1 MVKLTVSKVL
11 TDEAIDRI
19 ADAILVMQE
28 QGDTMTPVLK
38 QQLQQCEA
46 EIRNVMKAIRQGIIT
61 ETTKECL
68 EDLETQRD
76 SLKASILQLQ
86 LERRKFTKEEIVEW
100 ISKYKYGNINDLDYR
115 KEIIDTF
122 INSVFVYEDKLVLT
136 YNYKDG
142 TETLTLQ
149 EIESILSSNLT
160 SMCPPIKQTVPC
172 QVPFVLLMRIIRGA
186 NPSKW
191 KCPPDTSCRQC
202 KHWRLL

>member
-1 MVKLTVSKVL
+1 MKLTVSKVL

-19 ADAILVMQE
+19 TDAILVMQE

-38 QQLQQCEA
+38 QQLQQCET

-68 EDLETQRD
+68 EDLENQRD

-86 LERRKFTKEEIVEW
+86 LERRKFTKEEIVDW

-122 INSVFVYEDKLVLT
+122 VNSVFVYDDKLVLT
-136 YNYKDG
+136 YNCKDG
-142 TETLTLQ
+142 NETLTLQ
-149 EIESILSSNLT
+149 EIESFLSSNLT
-160 SMCPPIKQTVPC
+160 SMCPPE
-172 QVPFVLLMRIIRGA
+172 
-186 NPSKW
+186 
-191 KCPPDTSCRQC
+191 
-202 KHWRLL
+202 

>member
-1 MVKLTVSKVL
+1 MKLTVSKVL
-11 TDEAIDRI
+11 TDEAINRI
-19 ADAILVMQE
+19 ADAVLVMQE

-68 EDLETQRD
+68 EGLEAQRE
-76 SLKASILQLQ
+76 SLKTNILQVQ
-86 LERRKFTKEEIVEW
+86 MERRKFTKEEIVVW
-100 ISKYKYGNINDLDYR
+100 ISKYKYGNINDLDYQ

-122 INSVFVYEDKLVLT
+122 VNSVYVYDDKIVLT

-149 EIESILSSNLT
+149 EIESALSSHLT
-160 SMCPPIKQTVPC
+160 GLCPPRKEKLELCVRVFC
-172 QVPFVLLMRIIRGA
+172 FYGA
-186 NPSKW
+186 GTGKSN
-191 KCPPDTSCRQC
+191 TTCR
-202 KHWRLL
+202 KA

>member
-1 MVKLTVSKVL
+1 MWYRVQLKLTVSKVL

-86 LERRKFTKEEIVEW
+86 LEHRKFTKEEIVEW

-122 INSVFVYEDKLVLT
+122 VNSVFVYDDKLVLT

-149 EIESILSSNLT
+149 EIESVLSSNLT
-160 SMCPPIKQTVPC
+160 SMCPP
-172 QVPFVLLMRIIRGA
+172 
-186 NPSKW
+186 NP
-191 KCPPDTSCRQC
+191 
-202 KHWRLL
+202 